1 MIICM
6 SFTANSTGGEYYHT
20 LTNSEMPKHRHA
32 IQSTSGELSI
42 SNKLYPFQIIQEE
55 GQYMDTNACLSQG
68 GNAAHN
74 NIQPYV
80 TTFFWKR
87 TK

>member
-1 MIICM
+1 M

-32 IQSTSGELSI
+32 IQSTSGELST
-42 SNKLYPFQIIQEE
+42 SNKLYPFQMIQKE
-55 GQYMDTNACLSQG
+55 GQYMDPNVCYSQG

-74 NIQPYV
+74 NIQPCV

>member
-1 MIICM
+1 M
-6 SFTANSTGGEYYHT
+6 SFTTSSVGGEYSHI
-20 LTNSEMPKHRHA
+20 LTINEMPKHRHA

-42 SNKLYPFQIIQEE
+42 SDEVYPFQMIEK
-55 GQYMDTNACLSQG
+55 GSSYMDQNVCFSQG
-68 GNAAHN
+68 GNVAHN

>member
-1 MIICM
+1 M
-6 SFTANSTGGEYYHT
+6 SFTTKSTGGEYRHT

-32 IQSTSGELSI
+32 MQSTSGEPSI
-42 SNKLYPFQIIQEE
+42 SDKAYPFQIIQQE
-55 GQYMDTNACLSQG
+55 GHYMDQNVCFSQG
-68 GNAAHN
+68 GNVAHN